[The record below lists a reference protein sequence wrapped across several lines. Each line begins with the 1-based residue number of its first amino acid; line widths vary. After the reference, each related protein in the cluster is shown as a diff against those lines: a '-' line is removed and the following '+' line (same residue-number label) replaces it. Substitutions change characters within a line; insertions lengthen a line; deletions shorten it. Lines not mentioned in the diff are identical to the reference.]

1 MQMKN
6 ESFKETLKYLDK
18 KTLRKICV
26 SFKKQIEDKEVE
38 IFNLK
43 EYAEKQKEDLKNRI
57 IEETPRA
64 DSKELLSE
72 SIERVL
78 EKVAKVDKIEGLN
91 YEEYNIKKSVSE
103 KL

>member
-43 EYAEKQKEDLKNRI
+43 EYAEKQKEDFKNRI

-78 EKVAKVDKIEGLN
+78 EKVAKVDKIYGCT
-91 YEEYNIKKSVSE
+91 YEEKR
-103 KL
+103 